1 MRMLALT
8 TMLLTLTAAPSLAR
22 PPAAELDGR
31 APFIGPTLTSS
42 QTKTVRLLTAGWRR
56 NETAAHTT
64 LAHLY
69 REERDLVE
77 VDGPIAQADLDA
89 VLEQEQTIDRSL
101 AAERVSNEV
110 VIHNLLSSE
119 QLLDASR
126 TTVVWARPVRWGVVS
141 R

>member
-8 TMLLTLTAAPSLAR
+8 TMLLTLAAAPSLAR

-42 QTKTVRLLTAGWRR
+42 QTKTVRLLTAAWWR
-56 NETAAHTT
+56 NEAVAHAKF
-64 LAHLY
+64 AHLY
-69 REERDLVE
+69 REEQDLVE
-77 VDGPIAQADLDA
+77 VGGPIAQAHLDA

-101 AAERVSNEV
+101 AAERVSNEIA
-110 VIHNLLSSE
+110 IHDLLSSE

-126 TTVVWARPVRWGVVS
+126 TTVVWARPVRLGIVL